1 MEKQTITKMKNVIQ
15 ENYTKNFESL
25 CKSLKLNKIQ
35 QKILDDFIH
44 KGRIRDQYVGR
55 VAGTKKE
62 KRIYAAKKKFT
73 GSIDNRTEALMKALK
88 VNAKQRSILDAYLKT
103 GNVIGKYTGSI
114 AGSTKT
120 TKSYSGFRGFKEHF
134 ETSPGTW
141 QLDEGFVALLDLRA
155 SDYKKF
161 EKEMKKLKDGQ
172 RVKGGGPKVKAYK
185 DPDYGGMEWD
195 GVSNSKQFKAE
206 IDKILK
212 KLRIGYEAARVL
224 ESRIVKEEKE
234 IARKDGSKSKPG
246 IWDAIRKR
254 RAEGKPKLKPGDKGY
269 PKSLKGHEK
278 KEEVEE
284 GTFKSKFS
292 DELIFQAIQIALSMG
307 GNMTGAYKKI
317 EKLKRGLG
325 DQPHVAKALR
335 VANESVVNELSKA
348 KRLELIKK
356 AAEKIKA
363 RNDARAKKDAM
374 KMMKQLGIFDEEVN
388 ERSKYGKSMNRK
400 DLMRKHGRELKQAIR
415 KGSLDLSQKAE
426 EDLLQHILD
435 NYPEELRTDDDDDW
449 VEWLDNNLEDFVK
462 GKGYK

>member
-141 QLDEGFVALLDLRA
+141 QLDEGFVALLDLKA

-224 ESRIVKEEKE
+224 ESRIV
-234 IARKDGSKSKPG
+234 
-246 IWDAIRKR
+246 
-254 RAEGKPKLKPGDKGY
+254 
-269 PKSLKGHEK
+269 

-374 KMMKQLGIFDEEVN
+374 KMMKQLGIFDEEV
-388 ERSKYGKSMNRK
+388 
-400 DLMRKHGRELKQAIR
+400 
-415 KGSLDLSQKAE
+415 
-426 EDLLQHILD
+426 
-435 NYPEELRTDDDDDW
+435 
-449 VEWLDNNLEDFVK
+449 
-462 GKGYK
+462 KGYK

>member
-1 MEKQTITKMKNVIQ
+1 M
-15 ENYTKNFESL
+15 
-25 CKSLKLNKIQ
+25 C
-35 QKILDDFIH
+35 
-44 KGRIRDQYVGR
+44 IRDRNYQVSS
-55 VAGTKKE
+55 E
-62 KRIYAAKKKFT
+62 K
-73 GSIDNRTEALMKALK
+73 L
-88 VNAKQRSILDAYLKT
+88 
-103 GNVIGKYTGSI
+103 
-114 AGSTKT
+114 
-120 TKSYSGFRGFKEHF
+120 
-134 ETSPGTW
+134 
-141 QLDEGFVALLDLRA
+141 EGE
-155 SDYKKF
+155 S
-161 EKEMKKLKDGQ
+161 
-172 RVKGGGPKVKAYK
+172 
-185 DPDYGGMEWD
+185 
-195 GVSNSKQFKAE
+195 QFKAE

-224 ESRIVKEEKE
+224 ESRIVK
-234 IARKDGSKSKPG
+234 
-246 IWDAIRKR
+246 
-254 RAEGKPKLKPGDKGY
+254 
-269 PKSLKGHEK
+269 
-278 KEEVEE
+278 E

-400 DLMRKHGRELKQAIR
+400 DLMSKHGRELKQAIR

-449 VEWLDNNLEDFVK
+449 VEWLDNNLSLIHI
-462 GKGYK
+462 